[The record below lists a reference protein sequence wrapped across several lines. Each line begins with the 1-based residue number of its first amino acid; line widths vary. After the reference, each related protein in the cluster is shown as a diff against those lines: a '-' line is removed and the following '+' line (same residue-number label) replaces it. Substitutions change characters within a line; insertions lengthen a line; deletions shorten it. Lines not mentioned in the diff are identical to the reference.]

1 MASENSIC
9 QKNECVTSGVELM
22 FVSSAQSKTF
32 TLVCNPHETI
42 ARARAQ
48 MLHILFEL
56 GRAEHQFRF
65 RFKGEYLRDGYT
77 FEVRQHYTSYTKI

>member
-1 MASENSIC
+1 MQLWHLKTQSVKKMN
-9 QKNECVTSGVELM
+9 VLHTSGVELM

-77 FEVRQHYTSYTKI
+77 FEARQQSV

>member
-1 MASENSIC
+1 MEYH
-9 QKNECVTSGVELM
+9 KKK
-22 FVSSAQSKTF
+22 VSCFMLFMQSKTF

-77 FEVRQHYTSYTKI
+77 FEVSHVLLTSAPKHV

>member
-1 MASENSIC
+1 M
-9 QKNECVTSGVELM
+9 
-22 FVSSAQSKTF
+22 
-32 TLVCNPHETI
+32 CNPHETI

-77 FEVRQHYTSYTKI
+77 FEVSQQSQH

>member
-1 MASENSIC
+1 MDVHLQTDLTVHTRKTFQLPVC
-9 QKNECVTSGVELM
+9 YVFF
-22 FVSSAQSKTF
+22 FVQSKTF

-48 MLHILFEL
+48 MLHILYEL

-77 FEVRQHYTSYTKI
+77 FEVSNQE

>member
-1 MASENSIC
+1 MSTYRQTWLYIPEKVFNY
-9 QKNECVTSGVELM
+9 VM
-22 FVSSAQSKTF
+22 FLFVQSKTF

-48 MLHILFEL
+48 MLHILYEL

-77 FEVRQHYTSYTKI
+77 FEVSN

>member
-1 MASENSIC
+1 
-9 QKNECVTSGVELM
+9 
-22 FVSSAQSKTF
+22 
-32 TLVCNPHETI
+32 VCNPHETI

-48 MLHILFEL
+48 MLHILYEL

-77 FEVRQHYTSYTKI
+77 FEVSQQQLSQNPCFILFTMLFCGHFD

>member
-1 MASENSIC
+1 MDFHLLTDLTAH
-9 QKNECVTSGVELM
+9 TSKSFQLCYVFF
-22 FVSSAQSKTF
+22 FVQSKTF

-48 MLHILFEL
+48 LLHILYEL

-77 FEVRQHYTSYTKI
+77 FEVINQEKLAIG

>member
-1 MASENSIC
+1 MTQQSPERGIVALFIFDMGFLPIC
-9 QKNECVTSGVELM
+9 YL
-22 FVSSAQSKTF
+22 QSKTF
-32 TLVCNPHETI
+32 TLVCNPHETV

-77 FEVRQHYTSYTKI
+77 FEVNKCKK

>member
-1 MASENSIC
+1 MHC
-9 QKNECVTSGVELM
+9 RCM
-22 FVSSAQSKTF
+22 FSYPQCKTF

-48 MLHILFEL
+48 MLHILYEL

-77 FEVRQHYTSYTKI
+77 FEVNLRTSMSKQYKSFCNIFFINE

>member
-1 MASENSIC
+1 M
-9 QKNECVTSGVELM
+9 LRFF
-22 FVSSAQSKTF
+22 FVQSKTF

-48 MLHILFEL
+48 MLHILYEL

-77 FEVRQHYTSYTKI
+77 FEVINQEKLAIG

>member
-1 MASENSIC
+1 MSTYRKTWLYIPEKVFNY
-9 QKNECVTSGVELM
+9 VM
-22 FVSSAQSKTF
+22 FLFVQSKTF

-48 MLHILFEL
+48 MLHILYEL

-77 FEVRQHYTSYTKI
+77 FEVSNQE